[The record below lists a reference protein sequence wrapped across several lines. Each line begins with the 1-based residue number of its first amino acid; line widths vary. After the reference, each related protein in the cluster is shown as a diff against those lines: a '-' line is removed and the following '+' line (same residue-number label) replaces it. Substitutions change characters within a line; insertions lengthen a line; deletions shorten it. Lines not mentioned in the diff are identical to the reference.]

1 MALSQFSFDF
11 APRKK
16 MLLSVAMDEIA
27 YYEIFSPMPTDEWFV
42 GLILSEEIEGL
53 KIGGRWYVFAD
64 SLSKWIEKI
73 NQPMQIAA

>member
-16 MLLSVAMDEIA
+16 LLLSEAMEEIR
-27 YYEIFSPMPTDEWFV
+27 YYDIFSPMPTDEWFV
-42 GLILSEEIEGL
+42 GLILSEELEGR
-53 KIGGRWYVFAD
+53 KIGGRWWVFAD
-64 SLSKWIEKI
+64 SLEDWLKKV